1 MKQAL
6 TAGAALL
13 LTTSLASAGGLD
25 RSGQSITVLFED
37 GMYAELSFGQVT
49 PSVDGT
55 LASALGDLSSG
66 NVGVDYFQV
75 GAAFKNDLNEQI
87 SYAVIVDRPFG
98 ANVDYGDADDFYPL
112 KDSEAEFRS
121 TGLTILGRYKFD
133 DSFSIHG
140 GIRAVTVDAD
150 SFVSV
155 QTGDPTESFVHDASY
170 DSDTAFAGVI
180 GAAYERPEIAL
191 RVAVTYTG
199 EMDFSHDTDVE
210 LTTALGTI
218 EATGETEYTIP
229 QSVNLDFQTGV
240 AADTLVF
247 GSIRWVEW
255 TTTSIDSP
263 LYPPNPIISYDDD
276 VVTYNLGVGRRFSDE
291 FSASVSVGYEKANG
305 GTADELAPTDGNTSL
320 SVGAAYNLA
329 SGVELSG
336 GVRYIAI
343 GDATTGIGAEFED
356 NSAIGVGFKIGYNF

>member
-6 TAGAALL
+6 TAGVALL
-13 LTTSLASAGGLD
+13 LTTSLAHAGGLD
-25 RSGQSITVLFED
+25 RSGQSITVLFEE
-37 GMYAELSFGQVT
+37 GTYGELSFGLVT

-55 LASALGDLSSG
+55 LASPLGDLGSG
-66 NVGVDYFQV
+66 NVGVEYFQV
-75 GAAFKNDLNEQI
+75 GAAFKNDLNAQI
-87 SYAVIVDRPFG
+87 SYAVILDQPFG

-112 KDSEAEFRS
+112 GNSEAEFRS
-121 TGLTILGRYKFD
+121 TGLTVLGRYKLD
-133 DSFSIHG
+133 DNFSVHG
-140 GIRAVTVDAD
+140 GIRAVTIDAD

-155 QTGDPTESFVHDASY
+155 QNGNPAESFVHDASY

-191 RVAVTYTG
+191 RVAVTYTS
-199 EMDFSHDTDVE
+199 EMEFSHDTDVE
-210 LTTALGTI
+210 LTTALGAT

-229 QSVNLDFQTGV
+229 QSINLDFQTGV

-255 TTTSIDSP
+255 TTTEIDSP

-276 VVTYNLGVGRRFSDE
+276 VLTYNLGVGRRFTDE
-291 FSASVSVGYEKANG
+291 FSASIAVGYEKANG

-320 SVGAAYNLA
+320 SVGGAYTLT

-336 GVRYIAI
+336 GVRYIAV
-343 GDATTGIGAEFED
+343 GDATTGIGAEFDD
-356 NSAIGVGFKIGYNF
+356 NSAIAAGFKVGFNF